1 MKKRLDARLGIIFI
15 SLALILSI
23 LALILLNGS
32 TAWFA
37 ENNDIVANNAS
48 INVNSPGK
56 LIESVEYYP
65 ISSISLSGNNNI
77 YTFSASQ
84 IPKDQPKM
92 LGTFSALVAN
102 RQLLIKINLKA
113 GVTGARVIAQSS
125 GDTYIVKNK
134 DTVINKNGN
143 PLSSVVEFYS
153 IANVDKNEDGEYVI
167 SGSDIKGSVKRFSD
181 IDSSYGVIPAS
192 FSPEIEVYSTP
203 NGNTDNSIF
212 IIVDYYEESLEYV
225 LDFVS
230 GLIADQKTDVV
241 AGATVNFVCDFELS
255 VVAR

>member
-1 MKKRLDARLGIIFI
+1 M
-15 SLALILSI
+15 
-23 LALILLNGS
+23 
-32 TAWFA
+32 
-37 ENNDIVANNAS
+37 
-48 INVNSPGK
+48 
-56 LIESVEYYP
+56 
-65 ISSISLSGNNNI
+65 
-77 YTFSASQ
+77 
-84 IPKDQPKM
+84 
-92 LGTFSALVAN
+92 
-102 RQLLIKINLKA
+102 LIKINLKQ
-113 GVTGARVIAQSS
+113 GVTGARVIAESRNTS
-125 GDTYIVKNK
+125 YIIK
-134 DTVINKNGN
+134 DKSTVINKNGN

-153 IANVDKNEDGEYVI
+153 IANVDKNGKGEYVI

-241 AGATVNFVCDFELS
+241 AGETVNFVCDFELS

>member
-1 MKKRLDARLGIIFI
+1 MNNHLNEKIGLFLI
-15 SLALILSI
+15 SFVLILSL
-23 LALILLNGS
+23 LALMIFNNGV
-32 TAWFA
+32 AWFA
-37 ENNDIVANNAS
+37 ENNDVDANNAS

-102 RQLLIKINLKA
+102 RQMLIKINLKQ
-113 GVTGARVIAQSS
+113 GVTGARVIAESRNTS
-125 GDTYIVKNK
+125 YIVKNK

-153 IANVDKNEDGEYVI
+153 ISNVTETQDEGYVI
-167 SGSDIKGSVKRFSD
+167 SGNDIKGSVKRFSD
-181 IDSSYGVIPAS
+181 IDSSYGQIPAS

-203 NGNTDNSIF
+203 TGNIDNSIF

-225 LDFVS
+225 MDFVS

-241 AGATVNFVCDFELS
+241 AGETVNFVCDFELT
-255 VVAR
+255 VVAK